1 MSLLRR
7 SVLGIA
13 VIGALAL
20 TLNACAGPRLL
31 SNVDALSGGGS
42 GVKTAAAGVAYG
54 NHEQKLDI
62 YAPKGTAATARLP
75 VVLFIHGGSW
85 RDGDRGGYAFAG
97 KAFAREGFV
106 SVVID
111 YRKVPEVR
119 FPDFMVDAA
128 EAVAWTRGNIAAYGG
143 DPDKLFI
150 AGHSAGAHIALLL
163 TLDPT
168 YLRSAG
174 VPDGALKGAIGLAGP
189 YDFYPFTSEAAEA
202 AFAGAYPAMTQPITY
217 ARGDAPPMLLLHG
230 DADDVVLPRNSAVLA
245 TTVTGKGG
253 VAVVKTY
260 PGVGHVSIV
269 QALSPLWND
278 KAPVLSDAA
287 TFVRANSAD

>member
-13 VIGALAL
+13 IVGALAF

-42 GVKTAAAGVAYG
+42 GVKTAAAGVPYG
-54 NHEQKLDI
+54 NHAQKMDV
-62 YAPKGTAATARLP
+62 YAPKGTAATAKLP
-75 VVLFIHGGSW
+75 VVVFIHGGSW

-143 DPDKLFI
+143 DPSKLFI
-150 AGHSAGAHIALLL
+150 AGHSAGAHIGLLL

-174 VPDGALKGAIGLAGP
+174 VPDGSLKGAIGLAGP
-189 YDFYPFTSEAAEA
+189 YDFYPFTSDAAVQ
-202 AFAGAYPAMTQPITY
+202 AFAGADPAMTQPITY
-217 ARGDAPPMLLLHG
+217 ANGAAPPLLMLHG
-230 DADDVVLPRNSAVLA
+230 DADDIVLPRNSTALA
-245 TTVTGKGG
+245 AKVNGAGG
-253 VAVVKTY
+253 RAEVRSYA
-260 PGVGHVSIV
+260 GVGHVGIV
-269 QALSPLWND
+269 QSLSPLWKG
-278 KAPVLSDAA
+278 KAPVLTDAA
-287 TFVRANSAD
+287 NFVRANSGD